1 MLAASAAPVAILAC
15 CIASAYGNPTP
26 DIQAA
31 RTQHVTWQAPP
42 AASTS
47 QVRAR
52 GQQPEFRHVPNPAQA
67 MPTWPFYPTSFLNV
81 GMGVGGAPG
90 QSPYA
95 SGTRQ
100 LTASMGL
107 PPYGMDCCPCL
118 ANEEDYRVY
127 PVQPMFLETASKPTA
142 ASPQSAQAMGW
153 PTFPS
158 FLQQDTLLPGT
169 YAGIVDPQ
177 NVQSRLAMATQGLPP
192 YGMDCCPCLANEEDY
207 RVYPPDL

>member
-1 MLAASAAPVAILAC
+1 MGLPPYGMDCCPCLANEEDYRVYPVSPGFLEM
-15 CIASAYGNPTP
+15 SSS
-26 DIQAA
+26 Q
-31 RTQHVTWQAPP
+31 QHQTTESSDAKSP
-42 AASTS
+42 
-47 QVRAR
+47 
-52 GQQPEFRHVPNPAQA
+52 
-67 MPTWPFYPTSFLNV
+67 SFLQLAQPPGAYAGIV
-81 GMGVGGAPG
+81 DPGGIQGRMAMAT
-90 QSPYA
+90 Q
-95 SGTRQ
+95 
-100 LTASMGL
+100 GL

-192 YGMDCCPCLANEEDY
+192 YGMDCCP
-207 RVYPPDL
+207 